1 MTMNHRCANDSV
13 PSDVRDRTIIFA
25 HEVPID
31 MVSMASPECMYTEC
45 QEERSSNSR
54 VGTGMSE

>member
-1 MTMNHRCANDSV
+1 MTMNHRCANNSV
-13 PSDVRDRTIIFA
+13 PSDVRDRTIMFV

-31 MVSMASPECMYTEC
+31 MMSMASPGCMYTEC
-45 QEERSSNSR
+45 HEERSSKSR